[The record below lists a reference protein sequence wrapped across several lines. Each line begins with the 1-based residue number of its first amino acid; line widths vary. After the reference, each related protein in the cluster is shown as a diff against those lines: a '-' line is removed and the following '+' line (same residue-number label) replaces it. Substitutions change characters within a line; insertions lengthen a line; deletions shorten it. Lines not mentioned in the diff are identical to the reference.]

1 MVAEIRNSRGQ
12 EHSMRIYYDIHLG
25 DRKIDKRELHGE
37 QIVKAGR
44 YWIAKTLLEL
54 GAATVDPLS
63 PANPLI
69 FSAGPFAGSSFS
81 NANRTSVGCKSPL
94 TGGIKEA
101 NGGGSFSYGLGQLK
115 VAGFTLHGASPT
127 WVVIHFKK
135 DGTIEFDDAAPYLG
149 RGNFEAQ
156 NMLHAK
162 YGKKVTIALN
172 GPVGEYQGLL
182 AGIAFSDKDGRPAR
196 LSARGGVGAVMGS
209 KKVKAIVVDL
219 DTIPP
224 FTDRKKVNAA
234 IKDYAKMLQADSM
247 VQNFYQKIGTMGMA
261 DLQNAL
267 GGLPVRNFSAG
278 QLVDTST
285 GEKFKMGGEYISQLN
300 VSRGGEHTHACMPGC
315 VIQCSNVYAD
325 ASGKEVVSPVEYETL
340 GLLGT
345 NCGISDP
352 DDLAQL
358 NYIANDLGVDTIET
372 GATLAVL
379 MEAGLG
385 AFGDKKFM
393 ADCLAEIRKGTPNGK
408 IWAQGTARVGAH
420 YKVRRVPVIKKQAIS
435 AYDPRVVEATGITM
449 MATAQGADH
458 TAGNLPRLKT
468 REMDA
473 AAIVEQS
480 LAHQARVAAN
490 DSLGLC
496 IFGMSVTN
504 PNTEFLTNA
513 INAAHGTNL
522 TKDFFEPLGRDTLR
536 LEYEFNKRAG
546 FTEKDDELPEFF
558 YTEPLAPT
566 NHVARF
572 HGPDVHGMYEKLPQ
586 PVL

>member
-1 MVAEIRNSRGQ
+1 
-12 EHSMRIYYDIHLG
+12 MRRYLDIELNNRTVTG
-25 DRKIDKRELHGE
+25 RELHGE
-37 QIVKAGR
+37 EIVRAGR
-44 YWIAKTLLEL
+44 YLIAKTLLEL

-115 VAGFTLHGASPT
+115 IAGFTLHGASSE
-127 WVVIHFKK
+127 WVVLHFKK
-135 DGTIEFDDAAPYLG
+135 DGDIDFDDAQPYMG
-149 RGNFEAQ
+149 KGNFEAQ
-156 NMLHAK
+156 DMLHKK
-162 YGKKVTIALN
+162 YGKKVTIALC

-196 LSARGGVGAVMGS
+196 LSARGGVGAVMGA
-209 KKVKAIVVDL
+209 KKVKAVVVDL
-219 DTIPP
+219 DRLPP
-224 FTDRKKVNAA
+224 FHEARKVNAA

-247 VQNFYQKIGTMGMA
+247 VTNFYQKIGTMGMA
-261 DLQNAL
+261 DLQNTL

-278 QLVDTST
+278 QLVNVAT

-315 VIQCSNVYAD
+315 VIQCSNVYHD

-345 NCGISDP
+345 NCGLSDP
-352 DDLAQL
+352 DDLAQM
-358 NYIANDLGVDTIET
+358 NYLANDLGVDTIEL

-385 AFGDKKFM
+385 QFGDVKFM
-393 ADCLAEIRKGTPNGK
+393 ADCMAEIRTGGERGRL
-408 IWAQGTARVGAH
+408 WAQGTARVGEH
-420 YKVRRVPVIKKQAIS
+420 YHVRRVPVIKKQAIS
-435 AYDPRVVEATGITM
+435 AYDPRVIEATGIAM

-468 REMDA
+468 REMDIA
-473 AAIVEQS
+473 QIIEQS

-504 PNTEFLTNA
+504 PNTEFLANA

-522 TKDFFEPLGRDTLR
+522 TKDFFEPLGRDALR
-536 LEYEFNKRAG
+536 LEAEFNRRAG

-566 NHVARF
+566 NLVARF
-572 HGPDVHGMYEKLPQ
+572 HGADVHGMYERLPA
-586 PVL
+586 

>member
-1 MVAEIRNSRGQ
+1 
-12 EHSMRIYYDIHLG
+12 MRTYYDIQLG
-25 DRKIDKRELHGE
+25 DRTVTKRELAGE
-37 QIVKAGR
+37 DLVKVGR
-44 YWIAKTLLEL
+44 NHIARTLLEL

-94 TGGIKEA
+94 TGGVKEA
-101 NGGGSFSYGLGQLK
+101 NGGGTFGYAMGQLK
-115 VAGFTLHGASPT
+115 IAGMTLHGASPD
-127 WVVIHFKK
+127 WVVLHFKK
-135 DGTIEFDDAAPYLG
+135 DGTIDFDDGRPYVG
-149 RGNFEAQ
+149 KGNFEV
-156 NMLHAK
+156 NRMLLAK
-162 YGKKVTIALN
+162 YGKKVATALC
-172 GPVGEYQGLL
+172 GPVGEYQGLI
-182 AGIAFSDKDGRPAR
+182 AGIAFTDKDLRPSR
-196 LSARGGVGAVMGS
+196 LAARGGVGAVLGS
-209 KKVKAIVVDL
+209 KKVKAIVLDL
-219 DTIPP
+219 DKIPP
-224 FTDRKKVNAA
+224 FSDPKKTNAS
-234 IKDYAKMLQADSM
+234 IKDYSKMLLADGI
-247 VQNFYQKIGTMGMA
+247 VTNFYQPLGTMGMA
-261 DLQNAL
+261 DVQNMM

-278 QLVDTST
+278 QLADVKA
-285 GEKFKMGGEYISQLN
+285 GEKFKMGADYIAPTN
-300 VSRGGEHTHACMPGC
+300 TARGGEQTHACMPGC

-345 NCGISDP
+345 NCGLSDS
-352 DDLAQL
+352 DDLAQMNFL
-358 NYIANDLGVDTIET
+358 ANDLGVDTIEL

-385 AFGDKKFM
+385 VFGDVKFM
-393 ADCLAEIRKGTPNGK
+393 ADCMAEIRRGSEQGRL
-408 IWAQGTARVGAH
+408 WAQGTARVGAH

-468 REMDA
+468 REMSA
-473 AAIVEQS
+473 EQIVEQS

-504 PNTEFLTNA
+504 PNTEFLVNA
-513 INAAHGTNL
+513 INAAHGTSL
-522 TKDFFEPLGRDTLR
+522 TKDFFEPLGRDALR
-536 LEYEFNKRAG
+536 MEYEFNRRAG
-546 FTEKDDELPEFF
+546 FTEKDDELPQFF
-558 YTEPLAPT
+558 YTEPLPPT

-572 HGPDVHGMYEKLPQ
+572 HGGDVHRMYERLPE
-586 PVL
+586 

>member
-1 MVAEIRNSRGQ
+1 
-12 EHSMRIYYDIHLG
+12 MRTYYDIRLG
-25 DRKIDKRELHGE
+25 DRTVEKQDLTGE
-37 QIVKAGR
+37 AIVKAGR
-44 YWIAKTLLEL
+44 YLIAKTLLEMDVA
-54 GAATVDPLS
+54 GVDPLS

-69 FSAGPFAGSSFS
+69 FSAGPFAGTSFS

-101 NGGGSFSYGLGQLK
+101 NGGGSFSYGLGQQK
-115 VAGFTLHGASPT
+115 IAGFTLHRASPD
-127 WVVIHFKK
+127 WVVIHFKR
-135 DGTIEFDDAAPYLG
+135 DGGIDFDDAAPYLG
-149 RGNFEAQ
+149 KGNFEAQ
-156 NMLHAK
+156 EMLHK
-162 YGKKVTIALN
+162 RYGRKVTIALC
-172 GPVGEYQGLL
+172 GPVGEYLGLI

-209 KKVKAIVVDL
+209 KRVKAIVVDL
-219 DTIPP
+219 DKIPP
-224 FTDRKKVNAA
+224 FSEPKKVNAA
-234 IKDYAKMLQADSM
+234 IKDYAKMLRADSM
-247 VQNFYQKIGTMGMA
+247 VSNFYAKIGTMGMA

-278 QLVDTST
+278 QLVDVST
-285 GEKFKMGGEYISQLN
+285 GEKFKMGGDFISQLN
-300 VSRGGEHTHACMPGC
+300 VSRGGDHTHACMPGC
-315 VIQCSNVYAD
+315 VIQCSNVYHD
-325 ASGKEVVSPVEYETL
+325 AAGKEVVSPVEYETL

-358 NYIANDLGVDTIET
+358 NFIANDLGVDTIET
-372 GATLAVL
+372 GAMLAVL

-385 AFGDKKFM
+385 VWGDVKFM
-393 ADCLAEIRKGTPNGK
+393 ADCLAEIRQGTEKGR

-420 YKVRRVPVIKKQAIS
+420 YSVRRVPVIKKQAIS

-473 AAIVEQS
+473 PAIVEQS
-480 LAHQARVAAN
+480 VAHQARVAAN

-504 PNTEFLTNA
+504 PNTEFLANA
-513 INAAHGTNL
+513 INAAHGTSL
-522 TKDFFEPLGRDTLR
+522 TKDFFEALGRETLR
-536 LEYEFNKRAG
+536 LEHEFNRRAG
-546 FTEKDDELPEFF
+546 FTDKDDELPEFF
-558 YTEPLAPT
+558 YTESLPPT

-572 HGPDVHGMYEKLPQ
+572 HAADVHGMYERLPA
-586 PVL
+586 